1 MVVTDGKNHN
11 HVVNEMPTTHLAIII
26 CPAMSRLNLRLTYSV
41 KGLTK
46 INTVQPFIFEGLNFR
61 VFHRF

>member
-26 CPAMSRLNLRLTYSV
+26 CPAMSSLIELAINLIC
-41 KGLTK
+41 KG
-46 INTVQPFIFEGLNFR
+46 PY
-61 VFHRF
+61 